1 MADAA
6 TTLFTGY
13 PGFIGRRLVHRMLE
27 QGLPGRLVLLVEPA
41 HAAAARSEVAR
52 HAPPSARIE
61 VWEGDVSAMHLGL
74 SGSEWKSL
82 LRDVGT
88 IWHLAA
94 ASRLDS
100 GSEISRR
107 VNIDGTRNIV
117 ELARAAVHPPR
128 LHHFSSTFVSGDRR
142 GVIMEDEL
150 MAGQRFRTPYEQSK
164 ARAEELVRRIVG
176 EVPTT
181 IYRPAI
187 VVGDSRTGEI
197 DRFEGPYYLAILL
210 VTSPLRVPLPLPDD
224 AGAPLNVVP
233 VDFLVEAALTVGRNP
248 ASVGRTVHVVDPAP
262 FSARRVYELIAERAH
277 RRMPRVTLP
286 ARMVDA
292 VLSLPVLERFSRQQ
306 RAAIE
311 SVNQLAFYNSR
322 NLLDLLEGSGVRCP
336 PITSYLDRLIDFVR
350 ERLSKE
356 AAQPEPD
363 DDPLAPPVSG

>member
-1 MADAA
+1 
-6 TTLFTGY
+6 
-13 PGFIGRRLVHRMLE
+13 
-27 QGLPGRLVLLVEPA
+27 
-41 HAAAARSEVAR
+41 
-52 HAPPSARIE
+52 
-61 VWEGDVSAMHLGL
+61 
-74 SGSEWKSL
+74 
-82 LRDVGT
+82 
-88 IWHLAA
+88 
-94 ASRLDS
+94 
-100 GSEISRR
+100 
-107 VNIDGTRNIV
+107 
-117 ELARAAVHPPR
+117 
-128 LHHFSSTFVSGDRR
+128 
-142 GVIMEDEL
+142 
-150 MAGQRFRTPYEQSK
+150 
-164 ARAEELVRRIVG
+164 
-176 EVPTT
+176 
-181 IYRPAI
+181 
-187 VVGDSRTGEI
+187 
-197 DRFEGPYYLAILL
+197 
-210 VTSPLRVPLPLPDD
+210 
-224 AGAPLNVVP
+224 PLNVVP
-233 VDFLVEAALTVGRNP
+233 VDFLVEAALTVARNP